1 MSPQPRRN
9 LQNITLI
16 RKEGWRDFV
25 VAAPRRQPEQL
36 TTAELAVLSPRAAA
50 QYNTRRADWHANMG
64 VLKTHQL
71 KAVQEMLD
79 LILESNQQD
88 GDKAK
93 DAIALSASAGLGKTT
108 AVEDFGKKYHLSQ
121 IQTHG
126 PRTTGGHERWPV
138 CRITLTG
145 STTIRDFNRAL
156 LEFFAHPGADRGT
169 AAQYLRRALDRFL
182 SCQVRLL
189 IVDDVHFLQPRSRNG
204 VEVSNHFKFITSE
217 FPVTLLL
224 VGIGLENIGLFPRG
238 VDHMLAQTGRRTTI
252 LTMDPYTDTGEQWR
266 ALLLA
271 IEQRLVLANKHQGM
285 LADTL
290 SDYVYRRTGGH
301 IGSLMTLINRGSLH
315 AIRTG
320 TEALTEEL
328 LDAVPIDFAAE
339 GQRGAREAAHRNS
352 TRRLRR
358 Q

>member
-121 IQTHG
+121 IQTHVHAPPAVTNGG
-126 PRTTGGHERWPV
+126 PY
-138 CRITLTG
+138 
-145 STTIRDFNRAL
+145 A
-156 LEFFAHPGADRGT
+156 
-169 AAQYLRRALDRFL
+169 
-182 SCQVRLL
+182 
-189 IVDDVHFLQPRSRNG
+189 
-204 VEVSNHFKFITSE
+204 
-217 FPVTLLL
+217 
-224 VGIGLENIGLFPRG
+224 
-238 VDHMLAQTGRRTTI
+238 
-252 LTMDPYTDTGEQWR
+252 
-266 ALLLA
+266 
-271 IEQRLVLANKHQGM
+271 
-285 LADTL
+285 
-290 SDYVYRRTGGH
+290 
-301 IGSLMTLINRGSLH
+301 GSL
-315 AIRTG
+315 
-320 TEALTEEL
+320 
-328 LDAVPIDFAAE
+328 
-339 GQRGAREAAHRNS
+339 
-352 TRRLRR
+352 
-358 Q
+358 